1 MDPNNTMVATCNGS
15 HLPLGSFEPHWYTA
29 YTCSH
34 HEKRIAEHLG
44 GRLIEHFLPLYQTAR
59 RWKDRTKMIQAPLFP
74 GYVFVRIDLR
84 HRLKV
89 LGIPGVVRLVGFNG
103 APTALPEEQI
113 NALRKGLT
121 QNPKA
126 EPCRYFPSGRSVRVK
141 SGSFEGLEGIL
152 IRYKGNF
159 RVVLSIEL
167 IQRSVSVDVDAAS
180 IELSQPQRS

>member
-1 MDPNNTMVATCNGS
+1 MPISCSGS
-15 HLPLGSFEPHWYTA
+15 NLPLDSLEPNWYTA
-29 YTCSH
+29 YTCAH
-34 HEKRIAEHLG
+34 HEKRIAAHLS
-44 GRLIEHFLPLYQTAR
+44 GRLIEHFLPLYQRAR
-59 RWKDRTKMIQAPLFP
+59 RWKDRTKVIESPLFP
-74 GYVFVRIDLR
+74 SYVFVRIDIKNRLR
-84 HRLKV
+84 V
-89 LGIPGVVRLVGFNG
+89 LGIPGVVRLVSFNG
-103 APTALPEEQI
+103 APAALPEEQI

-141 SGSFEGLEGIL
+141 SGPFEGLEGIL